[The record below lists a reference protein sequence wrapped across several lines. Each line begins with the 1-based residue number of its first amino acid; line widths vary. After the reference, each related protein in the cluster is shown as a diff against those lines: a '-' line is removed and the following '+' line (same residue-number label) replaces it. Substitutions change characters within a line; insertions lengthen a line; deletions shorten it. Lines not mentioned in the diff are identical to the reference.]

1 MWDFVGVYFRPTGG
15 VSGIHMSED
24 YFGQGGGI
32 ELKLGRMIGGVWGY
46 HCVKDVC
53 VHLSEH
59 LYARLVK
66 GTSVWT
72 LFYWKCNTF
81 IGTGVLLFCYV

>member
-1 MWDFVGVYFRPTGG
+1 MYVGGCTCGSQHRSLQGYVLGQLGG

-46 HCVKDVC
+46 HCV
-53 VHLSEH
+53 
-59 LYARLVK
+59 
-66 GTSVWT
+66 
-72 LFYWKCNTF
+72 
-81 IGTGVLLFCYV
+81 